1 MNADFSERFNE
12 TIDFAVNTLNELGV
26 DDWEITAID
35 RFQALTRYANSTIH
49 QNVADHVY
57 RLSFRIAKNK
67 KLYTFSLSDLAIKT
81 IEKHLQDIKAILARI
96 PAITFYQGLIEPN
109 NEKPPSLD
117 ATGPLMD
124 EFQRAEMVEQ
134 AISSAEA
141 VNKDIKLAG
150 SVYITDLRFRI
161 INSNDIDVNHRI
173 TVNGMSV
180 NAISE
185 LDQKGYGRQDQVT
198 RYPETLNP
206 DNLAQRAAELS
217 VSACKAKSYPTGDY
231 EVILS
236 ASATASILRF
246 MAFAFNATGYHEG
259 QSFIVDKI
267 GEKILDEK
275 LNLYDDPLDNSTML
289 ASPIDGEG
297 SIKRTIPLIEEGIPK
312 TVIYNSFLASRY
324 LKDKTKTTGHH
335 VIPFSD
341 YFMGGVAPLNLILS
355 PGDMKAEE
363 MIEETKRGFFIN
375 RLHYTNYVNRKL
387 GIITG
392 LTRDG
397 LLYIENGEIVG
408 AAKNFRFTDAIP
420 SFMTEIKAIGKELEK
435 GTMWIAPPIHLES
448 FRFSGKTK
456 H

>member
-150 SVYITDLRFRI
+150 SV
-161 INSNDIDVNHRI
+161 
-173 TVNGMSV
+173 
-180 NAISE
+180 
-185 LDQKGYGRQDQVT
+185 
-198 RYPETLNP
+198 
-206 DNLAQRAAELS
+206 
-217 VSACKAKSYPTGDY
+217 
-231 EVILS
+231 
-236 ASATASILRF
+236 
-246 MAFAFNATGYHEG
+246 
-259 QSFIVDKI
+259 
-267 GEKILDEK
+267 
-275 LNLYDDPLDNSTML
+275 
-289 ASPIDGEG
+289 
-297 SIKRTIPLIEEGIPK
+297 
-312 TVIYNSFLASRY
+312 
-324 LKDKTKTTGHH
+324 
-335 VIPFSD
+335 
-341 YFMGGVAPLNLILS
+341 
-355 PGDMKAEE
+355 
-363 MIEETKRGFFIN
+363 
-375 RLHYTNYVNRKL
+375 
-387 GIITG
+387 
-392 LTRDG
+392 
-397 LLYIENGEIVG
+397 
-408 AAKNFRFTDAIP
+408 
-420 SFMTEIKAIGKELEK
+420 
-435 GTMWIAPPIHLES
+435 
-448 FRFSGKTK
+448 
-456 H
+456 